1 MTTMTANHRKERT
14 AKLHTAFNT
23 MDRKAALAYA
33 TSELGYT
40 AAGASSWFSW
50 WTPKGSKP
58 AKTKAVKAAP
68 VVVEPIVAEPVA
80 PVADTR
86 KPWEVLGVSKS
97 TYYKRRAKGTL

>member
-1 MTTMTANHRKERT
+1 MTTMTIHRKERT

-33 TSELGYT
+33 IKELGYT

-58 AKTKAVKAAP
+58 VKTVTEKLVPAAP
-68 VVVEPIVAEPVA
+68 VVEVTEEKVA
-80 PVADTR
+80 PETKQ
-86 KPWEVLGVSKS
+86 KPWEVLGISKS
-97 TYYKRRAKGTL
+97 TYYKRKAKGTL